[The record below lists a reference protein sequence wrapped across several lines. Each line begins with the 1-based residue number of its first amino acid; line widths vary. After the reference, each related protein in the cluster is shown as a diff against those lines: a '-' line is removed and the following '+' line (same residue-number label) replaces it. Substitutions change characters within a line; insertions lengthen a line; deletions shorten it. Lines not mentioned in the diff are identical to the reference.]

1 MEVNLIFQK
10 MQVEINAGLTALSSK
25 SSNLSQEDMIMLAVI
40 AAVGLLFCF
49 FGLKMVRFWAAFL
62 GLAIGVTGGS
72 YVASYFNVSDNIAWI
87 IGLVAGV
94 ILAVLGARFYLAGV
108 FLVAWFLG
116 TVASAYFMQPADWIY
131 TLVCVGI
138 GLVIGLIT
146 LKFAEPVTMVVT
158 SLFGGFT
165 AGQAIYGLIPLE
177 NEIVRIAAIAVLVI
191 LGVIVQFLLESK
203 KRKRLHLKKAEEIR
217 KKHSTAN
224 EVDKAR
230 AMMDNL
236 DSVEPVNK
244 KEAAAGAV
252 ALAKAADRGKDAQA
266 NSRAE
271 DGEKILDEEEF
282 LEDEEFLD
290 DEEYLDEDDDGLDG
304 EEDLDDDITILD
316 LDDDK

>member
-49 FGLKMVRFWAAFL
+49 FGLKIVRFWAAFL

-244 KEAAAGAV
+244 KEAGAGTV
-252 ALAKAADRGKDAQA
+252 ALAKAADRGKDTQA

-282 LEDEEFLD
+282 LEDEELLD

>member
-87 IGLVAGV
+87 IGLAAGV

-282 LEDEEFLD
+282 LEDEELLD

>member
-1 MEVNLIFQK
+1 
-10 MQVEINAGLTALSSK
+10 
-25 SSNLSQEDMIMLAVI
+25 
-40 AAVGLLFCF
+40 
-49 FGLKMVRFWAAFL
+49 
-62 GLAIGVTGGS
+62 
-72 YVASYFNVSDNIAWI
+72 
-87 IGLVAGV
+87 
-94 ILAVLGARFYLAGV
+94 
-108 FLVAWFLG
+108 
-116 TVASAYFMQPADWIY
+116 
-131 TLVCVGI
+131 
-138 GLVIGLIT
+138 
-146 LKFAEPVTMVVT
+146 MVVT

-165 AGQAIYGLIPLE
+165 AGQAIYGLIPLD

-266 NSRAE
+266 NSR
-271 DGEKILDEEEF
+271 GEYGKKILDEEEF
-282 LEDEEFLD
+282 QEDEEFLD
-290 DEEYLDEDDDGLDG
+290 DEEYLVEDDDGLDG